1 MTPDNTL
8 TLTCAGAFQGCVPVT
23 SYSIPVRDLRA
34 KILEAI
40 SAQASDPILDVKL
53 IVSGRNLTVS
63 MHVSMCKL

>member
-1 MTPDNTL
+1 MTSNDTL
-8 TLTCAGAFQGCVPVT
+8 TLICAGAFQGRVPVT
-23 SYSIPVRDLRA
+23 SYSISVRDLRA
-34 KILEAI
+34 TILEAL